1 MSKHTYIHGDA
12 KFTQSALEDD
22 VTKRRERT
30 SGMNECAIYRKRYE
44 RVLRAA
50 YVYDLALFLGDEDF
64 DVLFLAAFRTMHFL
78 LSDAFALTTTTMTT
92 YANPNAVDHPR
103 RERYAR
109 NAREDVARRRYHLFL
124 CVRF

>member
-1 MSKHTYIHGDA
+1 MSKHIHIHRDA
-12 KFTQSALEDD
+12 KFTQSARED

-30 SGMNECAIYRKRYE
+30 SGMNECATCRKRD
-44 RVLRAA
+44 AA

-64 DVLFLAAFRTMHFL
+64 DVLFLAAFRMIFL
-78 LSDAFALTTTTMTT
+78 LLDAFTLTSTTTTT
-92 YANPNAVDHPR
+92 YAHPNAVDHPR

-109 NAREDVARRRYHLFL
+109 NAREDVAGRRYHLFL

>member
-1 MSKHTYIHGDA
+1 MYSKCARGCHETTGKDERY
-12 KFTQSALEDD
+12 
-22 VTKRRERT
+22 ERT
-30 SGMNECAIYRKRYE
+30 RDVCRKRYE

-78 LSDAFALTTTTMTT
+78 LSDAFALTITTVTT
-92 YANPNAVDHPR
+92 YAHPNAVDHPR

-109 NAREDVARRRYHLFL
+109 NAREDVAGRRYHLFL
-124 CVRF
+124 CARF

>member
-1 MSKHTYIHGDA
+1 MR
-12 KFTQSALEDD
+12 D
-22 VTKRRERT
+22 V
-30 SGMNECAIYRKRYE
+30 CRKRE

-64 DVLFLAAFRTMHFL
+64 DVLFLAAFRTMRFL
-78 LSDAFALTTTTMTT
+78 LSDAFALTITMTT
-92 YANPNAVDHPR
+92 HAHPNAVDHPR

-124 CVRF
+124 CARF

>member
-78 LSDAFALTTTTMTT
+78 LSDAFALTSTVTT
-92 YANPNAVDHPR
+92 YAHPNAVDHPR

-109 NAREDVARRRYHLFL
+109 NAREDVAGRRYHLFL
-124 CVRF
+124 CARF

>member
-1 MSKHTYIHGDA
+1 MR
-12 KFTQSALEDD
+12 D
-22 VTKRRERT
+22 V
-30 SGMNECAIYRKRYE
+30 CRKRE

-78 LSDAFALTTTTMTT
+78 LSDAFALTITPMTT
-92 YANPNAVDHPR
+92 HAHPNAVDHPR

-109 NAREDVARRRYHLFL
+109 NAREDVAGRRYHLFL